1 MKTGARDNSAAFR
14 SRPAGNFTGEPIGAR
29 RVDRGT
35 IAAIGTV
42 ERGTGAVSENAGT
55 RDARDA
61 RGDTRDRTRRRERG
75 RAETIFDEG
84 RGRSRARGRGTGPRA
99 RPVRH
104 PPRLLKKVPLR
115 ANVSGAFGKMAFEAS
130 DGTGRPSRCDRAR
143 AGSGGY
149 SRDIPL
155 TRPRT
160 RVSRSTRAV
169 CRARRAVSVDPA
181 VKRSRRI
188 CGAFSRRNP
197 RRDGARSPPPPP
209 NASRVRSRVHARD
222 GRRLAYLRDTRAR
235 AFPRSPPGV
244 GTRCVVPARRART
257 QVTGWWFSSGS
268 FTENPM
274 SPRPQDAVNGVF

>member
-14 SRPAGNFTGEPIGAR
+14 SEAAGNFTGEPIGAR

-104 PPRLLKKVPLR
+104 PRDPPAQKSTSPCQRV
-115 ANVSGAFGKMAFEAS
+115 
-130 DGTGRPSRCDRAR
+130 GRVRKN
-143 AGSGGY
+143 G
-149 SRDIPL
+149 
-155 TRPRT
+155 
-160 RVSRSTRAV
+160 VRSV
-169 CRARRAVSVDPA
+169 
-181 VKRSRRI
+181 
-188 CGAFSRRNP
+188 
-197 RRDGARSPPPPP
+197 RRDGETFTTRPSTGRFGWMFARHTSDASTDARFAIDARRSPSATRGLRRSRGETFATNLRCLFPDGGIRVETARGLAP
-209 NASRVRSRVHARD
+209 ASERRGRVRSRVHARD

-257 QVTGWWFSSGS
+257 QVTGWFGS
-268 FTENPM
+268 LLRGR
-274 SPRPQDAVNGVF
+274 SPRTH

>member
-14 SRPAGNFTGEPIGAR
+14 SRPAEISPASRSGRGGLIGGRSRRSGRSSGGRAR
-29 RVDRGT
+29 SAKTR
-35 IAAIGTV
+35 
-42 ERGTGAVSENAGT
+42 T

-75 RAETIFDEG
+75 RAEMVFGEG

-104 PPRLLKKVPLR
+104 PPPPAQKSTSPCQRVGRVRKNDVR
-115 ANVSGAFGKMAFEAS
+115 SVRR
-130 DGTGRPSRCDRAR
+130 TGRPSRCDRAR

-149 SRDIPL
+149 SRDTPL

-169 CRARRAVSVDPA
+169 CRARRAISVDPA

-197 RRDGARSPPPPP
+197 RLRRAVSAPASERLASPF
-209 NASRVRSRVHARD
+209 ASPRPRWTTPRLSPRHARPRFPTLPS
-222 GRRLAYLRDTRAR
+222 GRRDAVRCAGATRANT
-235 AFPRSPPGV
+235 V
-244 GTRCVVPARRART
+244 NRT
-257 QVTGWWFSSGS
+257 VLSSGS
-268 FTENPM
+268 FTENPDA
-274 SPRPQDAVNGVF
+274 RPPDAVNGVFLK

>member
-1 MKTGARDNSAAFR
+1 MREPMKTGARDNSAAFR

-84 RGRSRARGRGTGPRA
+84 RGRSRARGSPCTGPRA

-115 ANVSGAFGKMAFEAS
+115 ANVSGA
-130 DGTGRPSRCDRAR
+130 
-143 AGSGGY
+143 
-149 SRDIPL
+149 L
-155 TRPRT
+155 
-160 RVSRSTRAV
+160 
-169 CRARRAVSVDPA
+169 
-181 VKRSRRI
+181 
-188 CGAFSRRNP
+188 
-197 RRDGARSPPPPP
+197 
-209 NASRVRSRVHARD
+209 
-222 GRRLAYLRDTRAR
+222 
-235 AFPRSPPGV
+235 
-244 GTRCVVPARRART
+244 
-257 QVTGWWFSSGS
+257 
-268 FTENPM
+268 
-274 SPRPQDAVNGVF
+274 

>member
-1 MKTGARDNSAAFR
+1 MREPMKTGARDNSAAFR

-104 PPRLLKKVPLR
+104 PPPACSKKYLSVP
-115 ANVSGAFGKMAFEAS
+115 
-130 DGTGRPSRCDRAR
+130 T
-143 AGSGGY
+143 
-149 SRDIPL
+149 
-155 TRPRT
+155 
-160 RVSRSTRAV
+160 
-169 CRARRAVSVDPA
+169 CRARSEKWRSKRPTGRGDLHGATEHGPVRVDI
-181 VKRSRRI
+181 RET
-188 CGAFSRRNP
+188 
-197 RRDGARSPPPPP
+197 
-209 NASRVRSRVHARD
+209 H
-222 GRRLAYLRDTRAR
+222 L
-235 AFPRSPPGV
+235 
-244 GTRCVVPARRART
+244 
-257 QVTGWWFSSGS
+257 
-268 FTENPM
+268 
-274 SPRPQDAVNGVF
+274 